1 MGDNALCASGVP
13 FGVRYKS
20 QEEIDRN
27 LNKPVPPAPGG
38 TGKIPS
44 FAEDAKFNAKGKRG
58 SCLPNTQFELG
69 ILMLLC
75 CPVAGVTFGSKFR
88 SQIEVDLAL
97 GTLVTLG
104 PGMSQQKCV
113 MLCNMLTCL

>member
-1 MGDNALCASGVP
+1 M
-13 FGVRYKS
+13 RYKS

-44 FAEDAKFNAKGKRG
+44 FAEDAKFNAKGKEGRV
-58 SCLPNTQFELG
+58 SPSIQLELG
-69 ILMLLC
+69 FLMLLC
-75 CPVAGVTFGSKFR
+75 CAVAGVTFGSKFR

-104 PGMSQQKCV
+104 PGISQQKCV
-113 MLCNMLTCL
+113 MLYRMQLTCLICIVMIRWKLSCT